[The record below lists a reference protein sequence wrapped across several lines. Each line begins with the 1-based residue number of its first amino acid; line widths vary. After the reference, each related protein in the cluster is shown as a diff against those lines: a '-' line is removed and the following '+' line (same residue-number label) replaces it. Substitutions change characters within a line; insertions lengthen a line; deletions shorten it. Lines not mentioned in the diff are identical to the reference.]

1 MRAGGGNDFVNPGS
15 GANVLFGG
23 AGEDIL
29 GFVGGTDPDHAHA
42 AVTLDLASGT
52 SSAGDILN
60 GFEDV
65 FGSVHGDTLVG
76 DGGPNTFYGYLGAD
90 ILKGLAGDDRLVGMG
105 GADEANGGQG
115 TERCRAETVKNC
127 EA

>member
-1 MRAGGGNDFVNPGS
+1 MPMPPSHWMSPLAARAGRR
-15 GANVLFGG
+15 
-23 AGEDIL
+23 
-29 GFVGGTDPDHAHA
+29 H
-42 AVTLDLASGT
+42 
-52 SSAGDILN
+52 LN

-90 ILKGLAGDDRLVGMG
+90 VLKGLAGDDRLVGMG

-115 TERCRAETVKNC
+115 TDRCRAESVENC